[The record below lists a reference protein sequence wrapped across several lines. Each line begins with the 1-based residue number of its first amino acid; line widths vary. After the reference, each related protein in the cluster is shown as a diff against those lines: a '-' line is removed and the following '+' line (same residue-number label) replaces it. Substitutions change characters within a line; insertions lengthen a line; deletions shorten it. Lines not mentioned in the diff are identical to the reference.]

1 MQRREEHLDFRQV
14 GQGRHIGQEKGK
26 QKVEKVG
33 VKKQV
38 GAGVFFLKG
47 FIDLAAL
54 RSQLQH
60 GDAAFSPGLEPQLPA
75 VRAQS

>member
-26 QKVEKVG
+26 QKVGKVG

-38 GAGVFFLKG
+38 GAEYSFLKG
-47 FIDLAAL
+47 FIDLAAPGL
-54 RSQLQH
+54 SCSMW
-60 GDAAFSPGLEPQLPA
+60 DAALSPGLEPQLPA